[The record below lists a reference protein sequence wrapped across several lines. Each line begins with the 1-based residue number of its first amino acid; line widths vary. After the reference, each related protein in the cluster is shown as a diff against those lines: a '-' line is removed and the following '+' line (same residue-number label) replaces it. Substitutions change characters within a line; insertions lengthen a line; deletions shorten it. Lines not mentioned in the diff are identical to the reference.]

1 MGFEK
6 PFKSSQ
12 QVGSKLCLKRALGLS
27 QVCRSAGQLWR
38 RRGSVSSQLAIGEVR
53 KRRKFR

>member
-27 QVCRSAGQLWR
+27 QVCRSAGQL
-38 RRGSVSSQLAIGEVR
+38 
-53 KRRKFR
+53 